1 MTDQTEEQLRQE
13 LLSLMKEL
21 ASRYR
26 DNRWRRGM
34 DHLLWQMAH
43 SGSTEDWPAE
53 RLPTDEQ
60 LRRLR
65 DLSQRAGGW
74 WARYDEDTIPEFV
87 PLSIWRRHLVFSIVA
102 IPLTFY
108 LAWSFVLITTLFVAM
123 FIPFSNPTWSPLVSW
138 SVGILVGLFVLFWL
152 VLCFSNWHRMFLCLL
167 YPIHW
172 LLTRRGLRI
181 S

>member
-1 MTDQTEEQLRQE
+1 VALPRTGLR
-13 LLSLMKEL
+13 
-21 ASRYR
+21 
-26 DNRWRRGM
+26 NV
-34 DHLLWQMAH
+34 
-43 SGSTEDWPAE
+43 
-53 RLPTDEQ
+53 
-60 LRRLR
+60 
-65 DLSQRAGGW
+65 SQRTSSYVACAISLSAQAVGGPD
-74 WARYDEDTIPEFV
+74 DEDTIPEFV